1 MPDLSPSPSSAA
13 APSTIG
19 VEVVY
24 AFPHEQIVI
33 DLRLPPAATVRA
45 AIEAS
50 AITTRFPEIAI
61 ERNGVGLFGRR
72 CGLDEPLS
80 DGDRVELYRPLTI
93 DAKENRRRRVAQAR
107 ARKGTRRG

>member
-1 MPDLSPSPSSAA
+1 MPDLSPSPSPAG

-24 AFPHEQIVI
+24 ARPHEQFAIG
-33 DLRLPPAATVRA
+33 LRLPPAATVRA

-50 AITTRFPEIAI
+50 AIATRFPEIAI
-61 ERNGVGLFGRR
+61 ERDGVGIFGRR
-72 CGLDEPLS
+72 CGLDESLS

-93 DAKENRRRRVAQAR
+93 DAKENRRRRVTEAR
-107 ARKGTRRG
+107 ARKGTSRG